1 MMHEKQQVAIAESCE
16 QDGAAEACAGA
27 PPEPAVDPTPA
38 EEANRKVGSVD
49 EIVPISYRPA
59 ESTLEFARKLADEQ
73 LTVRRQRLVYLNTL
87 AVTTVGYHINR
98 LGFSVDYTLS
108 DSCGTDSYSR
118 RLFNVADLLLPDI
131 GTLECRPVLPDQG
144 LAVLPPQEAFDRVAV
159 VLVEIDEAEQMLKI
173 LGFALPGRKYQQ
185 LPLLVPRRRL
195 YSPRRLG
202 TFLKQRQ
209 EQESLAP
216 VC

>member
-1 MMHEKQQVAIAESCE
+1 MHEKQQVAIAENCE
-16 QDGAAEACAGA
+16 QDKAAEARAAA
-27 PPEPAVDPTPA
+27 PSEPAADPTPTNDA
-38 EEANRKVGSVD
+38 SRRVASTD
-49 EIVPISYRPA
+49 EILPISYRPA
-59 ESTLEFARKLADEQ
+59 ERTLEFAKKLADEQ
-73 LTVRRQRLVYLNTL
+73 LTDCRRRLVYLNTL
-87 AVTTVGYHINR
+87 AVTTVGYHVGR

-159 VLVEIDEAEQMLKI
+159 VLVEIDETEQMLKI
-173 LGFALPGRKYQQ
+173 LGFALPGRKHQQ

-202 TFLKQRQ
+202 PFLKQRQ
-209 EQESLAP
+209 EQETLAP
-216 VC
+216 AC